1 MNTPFDVTELDRT
14 VKAFYEGN
22 DTRRQAAQAVITD
35 FQKDPNSWQIVDQ
48 ILEQSSYLQTKFI
61 ALNILE
67 DFIRV
72 RWNTLPVDQRLVLR
86 NYIVKMIV
94 DISSNQSSFQSQK
107 LLLNKLNVVLVQI
120 VKKEWPKHWP
130 TFMQEIV
137 ESSFAG
143 ITLCENNIKIIRLLS
158 EEVYDYS
165 TSFLTQ
171 VKMKRLKEQMKLD
184 FSLIFDLCNKVLIS
198 ANQRSLIMETMSTI
212 QNLTAWMPV
221 EYAYQDS
228 FIQLI
233 QTKLHESPYQLL
245 ALQCFNGILNLENAM
260 QPRKIYDIV
269 FPYINSMK
277 ETIINSNYE
286 QNYALTK
293 EVATFLI
300 TMLTKYKDC
309 INDIDQILVYLLS
322 ISRIPDIDICKICTG
337 YWETFV
343 EQDDYRQIQRE
354 LAVVITETMVMPNDI
369 LRVQDE
375 DGEIIQ
381 EYIKQS
387 DTAALYDSMQHILQ
401 AITKREPEFIQSVL
415 HDRLLKIQMA
425 SDITTHYD
433 MLFKISWAVGALS
446 DTLTVETEKI
456 FLKTIVQDYVQL
468 SEKAKSQ
475 DWAVI
480 SCTLYISGQYPR
492 FLSFHHDFM
501 NFILQKVF
509 VLLYELNSDVKDMAC
524 NTLLKVS
531 QGFHKQSL
539 RNEVLSETLI
549 NQFESLSTHL
559 NQHQASMVYESAA
572 YIILTMPSLDL
583 QLNYLNSIMAQQN
596 VVFIHAVGSKSLD
609 SLKAIIQY
617 LKINIV
623 ICKVLGSLYVHHL
636 RQIIPSLIECYKIA
650 NGDENS
656 SLPKHIRK
664 AVIQLLECFILSIHS
679 QVDISEIQG
688 LLQVIAADYVQ
699 SSDQREPLV
708 LSLLANIFEK
718 IDNPVATVWPAIL
731 NQTIDILFSHTLSM
745 LIQNFSDFPEIR
757 AQFYR
762 LLEVIV
768 KRYIQDIFRTP
779 ELLDSVINCII
790 WGTKHIQIEIS
801 HTALKTCLFVLDNAL
816 QEEDD
821 VASQFF
827 EIYYVRILT
836 DTLEILLD
844 PDCRNGFEYQ
854 TQIIS
859 KMLRMIQ
866 EGEIYTRVF
875 SPEQVS
881 NPLMSNMEFLQNYI
895 LDLLTNT
902 YPLLQKSQLE
912 VLVMG
917 MFDYSDDL
925 QRFQNDIQDFLID
938 IREVD
943 EESVGYERAQEETEA
958 ELELLRN
965 I

>member
-1 MNTPFDVTELDRT
+1 MNAPFDVTELDRT

-158 EEVYDYS
+158 EEVFDYS

-184 FSLIFDLCNKVLIS
+184 FSLIIDLCNKVLMS
-198 ANQRSLIMETMSTI
+198 ANQRSLIMETMSTV
-212 QNLTAWMPV
+212 QNLTTWMPV
-221 EYAYQDS
+221 EYAYEDN

-233 QTKLHESPYQLL
+233 QTKLYESPYQLL
-245 ALQCFNGILNLENAM
+245 ALQCFNGILNLENTM
-260 QPRKIYDIV
+260 QPKKVYDIV

-286 QNYALTK
+286 QNYTLIK
-293 EVATFLI
+293 EVAIFVI
-300 TMLTKYKDC
+300 TMLTKYKNCVSD
-309 INDIDQILVYLLS
+309 INQILMYLLS
-322 ISRIPDIDICKICTG
+322 ISRISDIDICKICTG

-343 EQDDYRQIQRE
+343 EQDNYRQIQRE

-381 EYIKQS
+381 EYVKQS

-456 FLKTIVQDYVQL
+456 FLKTIVHDYVQL
-468 SEKAKSQ
+468 SEKTKSQ
-475 DWAVI
+475 DWAIV

-501 NFILQKVF
+501 NFILQKIF
-509 VLLYELNSDVKDMAC
+509 ALLYELNSDVKDMVC

-539 RNEVLSETLI
+539 QNEVLSETLLK
-549 NQFESLSTHL
+549 QFELLSTHL
-559 NQHQASMVYESAA
+559 DQHQASMLYESAA

-583 QLNYLNSIMAQQN
+583 QLSYLNSIMARQN
-596 VVFIHAVGSKSLD
+596 TVFIHAVGSSSLD

-623 ICKVLGSLYVHHL
+623 ICKVLGSLYGHHL
-636 RQIIPSLIECYKIA
+636 KQIIPSLIECYKIA
-650 NGDENS
+650 NDDEH
-656 SLPKHIRK
+656 SLLHKHIRK
-664 AVIQLLECFILSIHS
+664 AIIQLLECFILSINS

-688 LLQVIAADYVQ
+688 LLQVIAAGYVQ
-699 SSDQREPLV
+699 SNDQREPLV
-708 LSLLANIFEK
+708 LSLLTDIFEK

-731 NQTIDILFSHTLSM
+731 NQTIDIVFSHTLSM
-745 LIQNFSDFPEIR
+745 LTQNFSDFPDIR
-757 AQFYR
+757 TQFYR

-768 KRYIQDIFRTP
+768 KRYLQDIFRTP

-790 WGTKHIQIEIS
+790 WGTKHTQTEIS

-816 QEEDD
+816 QEDDD

-827 EIYYVRILT
+827 ETYYVRILT

-875 SPEQVS
+875 NPEQVS

>member
-1 MNTPFDVTELDRT
+1 
-14 VKAFYEGN
+14 
-22 DTRRQAAQAVITD
+22 
-35 FQKDPNSWQIVDQ
+35 
-48 ILEQSSYLQTKFI
+48 
-61 ALNILE
+61 
-67 DFIRV
+67 
-72 RWNTLPVDQRLVLR
+72 
-86 NYIVKMIV
+86 
-94 DISSNQSSFQSQK
+94 
-107 LLLNKLNVVLVQI
+107 
-120 VKKEWPKHWP
+120 
-130 TFMQEIV
+130 
-137 ESSFAG
+137 
-143 ITLCENNIKIIRLLS
+143 
-158 EEVYDYS
+158 
-165 TSFLTQ
+165 
-171 VKMKRLKEQMKLD
+171 
-184 FSLIFDLCNKVLIS
+184 
-198 ANQRSLIMETMSTI
+198 
-212 QNLTAWMPV
+212 
-221 EYAYQDS
+221 
-228 FIQLI
+228 
-233 QTKLHESPYQLL
+233 
-245 ALQCFNGILNLENAM
+245 
-260 QPRKIYDIV
+260 
-269 FPYINSMK
+269 
-277 ETIINSNYE
+277 
-286 QNYALTK
+286 
-293 EVATFLI
+293 
-300 TMLTKYKDC
+300 MLTKYKDC

-415 HDRLLKIQMA
+415 HD
-425 SDITTHYD
+425 
-433 MLFKISWAVGALS
+433 
-446 DTLTVETEKI
+446 
-456 FLKTIVQDYVQL
+456 
-468 SEKAKSQ
+468 
-475 DWAVI
+475 
-480 SCTLYISGQYPR
+480 
-492 FLSFHHDFM
+492 
-501 NFILQKVF
+501 
-509 VLLYELNSDVKDMAC
+509 
-524 NTLLKVS
+524 
-531 QGFHKQSL
+531 
-539 RNEVLSETLI
+539 
-549 NQFESLSTHL
+549 
-559 NQHQASMVYESAA
+559 
-572 YIILTMPSLDL
+572 
-583 QLNYLNSIMAQQN
+583 
-596 VVFIHAVGSKSLD
+596 
-609 SLKAIIQY
+609 
-617 LKINIV
+617 
-623 ICKVLGSLYVHHL
+623 